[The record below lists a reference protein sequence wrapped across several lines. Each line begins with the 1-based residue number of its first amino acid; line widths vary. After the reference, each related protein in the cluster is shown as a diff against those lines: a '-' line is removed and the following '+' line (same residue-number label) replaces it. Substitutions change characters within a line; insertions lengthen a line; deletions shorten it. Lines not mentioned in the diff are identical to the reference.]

1 MEFWSLG
8 LLQAIVA
15 VNDNMEVALMGAC
28 PSILTTSPLC
38 HLCIPHK
45 ENLKIELLSGPLGEV
60 ESLCMTITYLSAGE
74 ETPNQSMISDLSII
88 GWSSS

>member
-15 VNDNMEVALMGAC
+15 AVNDNMEVVLMGAC
-28 PSILTTSPLC
+28 PSVLTTSPLC

-45 ENLKIELLSGPLGEV
+45 VNLKIELLSGPLGEV

-74 ETPNQSMISDLSII
+74 ETPKSIEDF
-88 GWSSS
+88 

>member
-1 MEFWSLG
+1 
-8 LLQAIVA
+8 
-15 VNDNMEVALMGAC
+15 MEVALMGAC